1 MGWTSFNYRKET
13 HSTFNVEAL
22 KELLKDE
29 FREYNFAK
37 FHLHKDNY
45 HHEGYTI
52 MQKADGTSKPF
63 ILVILIKINGG
74 EIFYKEMTEDMGP
87 NYYNCPI
94 DFFKWVPTTNEY
106 SIEFRRQCNLQTV

>member
-13 HSTFNVEAL
+13 HSSFNIEAL
-22 KELLKDE
+22 KELLNDE

-37 FHLHKDNY
+37 IHLHKNASQ
-45 HHEGYTI
+45 HEGYAI

-63 ILVILIKINGG
+63 ILVILVTIQGS
-74 EIFYKEMTEDMGP
+74 EIFYKEMTEDCGP

-94 DFFKWVPTTNEY
+94 DFFKWVPNTNQY
-106 SIEFRRQCNLQTV
+106 ATEFREQCKLQTV